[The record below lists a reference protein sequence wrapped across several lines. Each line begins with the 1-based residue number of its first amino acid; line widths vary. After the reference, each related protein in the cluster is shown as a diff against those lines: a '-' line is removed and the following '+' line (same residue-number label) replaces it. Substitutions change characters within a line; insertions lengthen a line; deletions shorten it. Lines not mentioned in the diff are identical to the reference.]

1 MQLTGAAAQV
11 AAPVR
16 QIETDMT
23 KNELRPW
30 VVLFAVSLAAF
41 GVNSGTFTTLGVVM
55 PHMVKEMHWSWTK
68 AGLGFT
74 VLGASV
80 GLSSY
85 FPKLLIRRFG
95 VRATLMAGAASLFF
109 GFFCLS
115 ITRGI
120 GLLYLGAAL
129 CGAGYQMMAV
139 ISGTHVIAMVF
150 KKRSLP
156 LGIYFTFF
164 ALGSVC
170 GPFVAM
176 AILHLGHDQ
185 WRYVWRIHMI
195 DIVLWAS
202 VCSLLIGSTA
212 RLAED
217 QRRTEEMVAPEVAV
231 RRSRVA
237 AYATPVDWS
246 LKEALR
252 TPQFFILAATY
263 MCHTLIAV
271 SVSSL
276 SVPHLTQQGIAA
288 GTAAAMLSLENLTQT
303 CFRAVGGVL
312 GGWFDPYYVLLAGLA
327 LLSLGPFALS
337 IANNFP
343 MMLVYALSTG
353 IGSGLS
359 VIAAVVL
366 LINYF
371 GPSHNLEIFSVVS
384 FSGVVAALA
393 PTFGGLL
400 RDHTGSFQAPFQIY
414 AGAIFLIFLATVLMR
429 PPTKGRGRAASA
441 PDTALTAVTD

>member
-1 MQLTGAAAQV
+1 
-11 AAPVR
+11 
-16 QIETDMT
+16 MT
-23 KNELRPW
+23 KIELRPW

-55 PHMVKEMHWSWTK
+55 PHMVKEMHWSWTQ

-74 VLGASV
+74 ILGASV

-85 FPKLLIRRFG
+85 FPKLMIRRFG
-95 VRATLMAGAASLFF
+95 VRATIMAGAASLFI

-115 ITRGI
+115 VTRGI

-129 CGAGYQMMAV
+129 CGVGYQMMAV
-139 ISGTHVIAMVF
+139 ISGTHVIATVF
-150 KKRSLP
+150 RKRSLP
-156 LGIYFTFF
+156 LGIYFTLF

-170 GPFVAM
+170 GPFIAV

-185 WRYVWRIHMI
+185 WRNVWRIHML

-202 VCSLLIGSTA
+202 VCTLLVGSTA

-217 QRRTEEMVAPEVAV
+217 QRRTEVTAAPPVAV
-231 RRSRVA
+231 RRSRAA
-237 AYATPVDWS
+237 AYATPEDWS

-263 MCHTLIAV
+263 MSHTLIAV

-276 SVPHLTQQGIAA
+276 SVPHLTQQGVAA
-288 GTAAAMLSLENLTQT
+288 GTAAAFLSLENLTQT

-312 GGWFDPYYVLLAGLA
+312 GDWIDPYYVLLAGLA

-337 IANNFP
+337 IANDVP
-343 MMLVYALSTG
+343 MMLVYALATG

-384 FSGVVAALA
+384 FSGVVAAMA
-393 PTFGGLL
+393 PTIGGML

-414 AGAIFLIFLATVLMR
+414 AGTMFLIFVATVLMR
-429 PPTKGRGRAASA
+429 PPTKGRGRAAPA
-441 PDTALTAVTD
+441 PDGALTPLAD

>member
-1 MQLTGAAAQV
+1 
-11 AAPVR
+11 
-16 QIETDMT
+16 MT
-23 KNELRPW
+23 KIELRPW

-41 GVNSGTFTTLGVVM
+41 GVNTGTFTTLGVVM
-55 PHMVKEMHWSWTK
+55 PHMVKEMHWSWTQ

-95 VRATLMAGAASLFF
+95 VRATLVAGAASLFI

-115 ITRGI
+115 ITQGI

-170 GPFVAM
+170 GPFIAM
-176 AILHLGHDQ
+176 GILHLAQDQ
-185 WRYVWRIHMI
+185 WRYVWRIHML

-202 VCSLLIGSTA
+202 VCTVLIGSTA

-217 QRRTEEMVAPEVAV
+217 QRRAEAMVGPEIAA

-237 AYATPVDWS
+237 TYSTPVDWT
-246 LKEALR
+246 LKEAVR

-263 MCHTLIAV
+263 MAHTLIAV

-288 GTAAAMLSLENLTQT
+288 GTAAAMLSLEHLTQT

-312 GGWFDPYYVLLAGLA
+312 GDWIDPYYVLLAGLA
-327 LLSLGPFALS
+327 MLSLGPFALS
-337 IANNFP
+337 IAHTYP

-384 FSGVVAALA
+384 FSGVIAALA
-393 PTFGGLL
+393 PTIGGML

-414 AGAIFLIFLATVLMR
+414 AGAIFLIFVATVIMR
-429 PPTKGRGRAASA
+429 PPTKGRGRAVSA
-441 PDTALTAVTD
+441 PDSAALTAVTD